1 MVFKFSE
8 KSFSHCDFSAE
19 TSPPSGQNDAFL
31 ESCKLACSLL
41 GNLDLDNLLCPPI
54 NPIDLLKSH
63 FIFSTILRDYNTF
76 AFEEKTCFPSIIS
89 KVLLRKSVMPPRLPP
104 PQCQHSQLI
113 ITHNPNNTWKR
124 RPLIRKVSFFW
135 LGNMTAAS
143 CFGGRKQYT
152 DLSFLW
158 QTLLRSFFKHLQNQ
172 I

>member
-104 PQCQHSQLI
+104 PPMPAFTADYNTQSKQHLKAEASHKKGVFLLA
-113 ITHNPNNTWKR
+113 WKHD
-124 RPLIRKVSFFW
+124 
-135 LGNMTAAS
+135 
-143 CFGGRKQYT
+143 C
-152 DLSFLW
+152 SFLLW
-158 QTLLRSFFKHLQNQ
+158 RQKTIYRFVVFMANFTKVFF
-172 I
+172 